1 MNETNGTKKGHKALH
16 VGGVAAAVCGWVV
29 LALFVLFVLLQ
40 ALSGI
45 IYTGGGGGINTIDE
59 LGASDSYVSDS
70 YDSGDTSVAT
80 IDEGSASRDKSET
93 KRVYQGYEE
102 LETTDFDKAYDG
114 VYGLVE
120 SHGGYVSDDSV
131 GYSDYG
137 PSDSDYRHA
146 SLTIRIPEASFEN
159 AVEAIENI
167 EGVTVAEKHI
177 SAADVTEA
185 YTSLEAELET
195 AQSELASLR
204 EIQESATTVDERLS
218 VLERVTEQESYVASL
233 QDRIEHYD
241 DVTTY
246 STLNVDIVERSAL
259 DMRSEAAGYGN
270 KLVEALALGWSGGLT
285 FFGGLLL
292 VIARNWL
299 MLVVICV
306 ACLVGY
312 RVYRCK
318 HSKAWFAAAV
328 DAEVTSVT
336 DGASEDVH
344 EEPVEH
350 HEDDGSDGKTS

>member
-1 MNETNGTKKGHKALH
+1 MNETNGTKKGHKVLR

-45 IYTGGGGGINTIDE
+45 ISTGGGINTIDE
-59 LGASDSYVSDS
+59 LGVSDSYVSDS

-114 VYGLVE
+114 VYGLVK

-146 SLTIRIPEASFEN
+146 ELTVRIPEASFED
-159 AVEAIENI
+159 AVEAIESI
-167 EGVTVAEKHI
+167 EGVTVAEKRI
-177 SAADVTEA
+177 SAVDITEA

-270 KLVEALALGWSGGLT
+270 KLVEALALGWSGGLA

-299 MLVVICV
+299 MLAVICIV
-306 ACLVGY
+306 CLVGY
-312 RVYRCK
+312 RVYRRK
-318 HSKAWFAAAV
+318 HPKAQFVAAV
-328 DAEVTSVT
+328 DAEVASVT
-336 DGASEDVH
+336 DDALKDVREKPVGSNGSNETDSEDK
-344 EEPVEH
+344 EE
-350 HEDDGSDGKTS
+350 

>member
-1 MNETNGTKKGHKALH
+1 MNETNGTKKGHKVLR

-29 LALFVLFVLLQ
+29 LALFALFVLLQ

-45 IYTGGGGGINTIDE
+45 ISTSGGGGINTIDE

-70 YDSGDTSVAT
+70 YDSGDTSVST

-120 SHGGYVSDDSV
+120 SYGGYVSDDSV

-137 PSDSDYRHA
+137 SSDSDYRHA
-146 SLTIRIPEASFEN
+146 ELTVRIPEASFED
-159 AVEAIENI
+159 AVGAIESI
-167 EGVTVAEKHI
+167 EGVTVAEKRI
-177 SAADVTEA
+177 SAVDITEA
-185 YTSLEAELET
+185 YTSLEAELAT

-270 KLVEALALGWSGGLT
+270 KLVEALALGWSGGLA

-299 MLVVICV
+299 MLAVICV

-312 RVYRCK
+312 RVYRRK
-318 HSKAWFAAAV
+318 HSKARMAAV
-328 DAEVTSVT
+328 AYSEVAPVT
-336 DGASEDVH
+336 DGTSEDVH
-344 EEPVEH
+344 EESVEYC
-350 HEDDGSDGKTS
+350 EDDDSDSKTS